1 MYTYALIETPTTPLT
16 LPVGLV
22 GELELISIG
31 EITAIAEP
39 QISLQKM
46 ELLVQDDE
54 LLQQAYVRYGQAI
67 CDLFR
72 QTTIVPLRFYHCFAD
87 RAALQQHLNIHKSS
101 YRQMLKRL
109 EGKGEYLLKFL
120 PKDCLFPEAEKETL
134 KKGKDYFLAKKKRY
148 QMQQDYR
155 EQQQQ
160 DWQAIGDR
168 ILAEY
173 PNAIVSNPSEDK
185 REIYLLGDR
194 DRESF
199 LSQQLQIWKEECN
212 TWHITL
218 SEAIPPYDFLDFDL

>member
-1 MYTYALIETPTTPLT
+1 MYTYALIETPTVPLM

-22 GELELISIG
+22 GELELISAG

-54 LLQQAYVRYGQAI
+54 LLQQAYVRYGQVI

-72 QTTIVPLRFYHCFAD
+72 QTTIVPFRFYHCFAD
-87 RAALQQHLNIHKSS
+87 RTALQQHLKIHQSF
-101 YRQMLKRL
+101 YEQMLKRL
-109 EGKGEYLLKFL
+109 AGKGEYLLKFL
-120 PKDCLFPEAEKETL
+120 PKDCLFPEIEQDTL

-155 EQQQQ
+155 EKQQR

-168 ILAEY
+168 ITAEY
-173 PNAIVSNPSEDK
+173 PDAIIANPSEDK

-194 DRESF
+194 DRES
-199 LSQQLQIWKEECN
+199 LLYQQLQVWQEACN
-212 TWHITL
+212 TWNITL
-218 SEAIPPYDFLDFDL
+218 SEAIPPYDFLDIDR